1 MTELNWKKVGMYSIL
16 SLVAILILG
25 AGLIV
30 YDSRDYFSEYFE
42 AKRTKLNLMT
52 EASVDSLQNEI
63 TIKQKNI
70 DSLNIVISENV
81 KSVEECQK
89 TTDELRESNRLLQ
102 KTIEHQNSIIAAF
115 GVDW

>member
-1 MTELNWKKVGMYSIL
+1 MKDLNWKKVGMYSVLALVVIL
-16 SLVAILILG
+16 VLG

-52 EASVDSLQNEI
+52 EESVDSLQTVIISN
-63 TIKQKNI
+63 QHYI
-70 DSLNIVISENV
+70 DSLNIVITENK
-81 KSVEECQK
+81 KSVEDCQK
-89 TTDELRESNRLLQ
+89 VNTELMESNRILQ